1 MLSSTDRLGKLLK
14 FLFVLLLLAV
24 IAVAVTPLNLYYDHV
39 KKHLQ
44 PIGLSGISG
53 SAVKGSAESLTYM
66 SSPMG
71 QAEWLLYPKTFKGLG
86 GKVRVFKPNYDLT
99 FEIRELTNDLQQFQK
114 VTGFIDWQL
123 IKPFM
128 QMRYGQLDGYAQLN
142 LQEVVYKKNSGFER
156 LTGSITLQ
164 DFKILTPNQ
173 KDLGQVTLQFETKS
187 KGMVV
192 GLFSS
197 QSSALNVS
205 GNLVLQPGR
214 WQLNLDLIPKA
225 GHFELDAILNG
236 VGDARRG
243 GGRRLNLAG
252 FY

>member
-1 MLSSTDRLGKLLK
+1 MLSSTDRLGKLFK
-14 FLFVLLLLAV
+14 FLIVLLILAV

-39 KKHLQ
+39 KKYIH
-44 PIGLSGISG
+44 PVGLNGISG
-53 SAVKGSAESLTYM
+53 SAVKGSADSLTYFG
-66 SSPMG
+66 SPMG
-71 QAEWLLYPKTFKGLG
+71 QAEWLLYPKTYKGLG
-86 GKVRVFKPNYDLT
+86 GKVRVFQPNYDLT
-99 FEIRELTNDLQQFQK
+99 FEISELSSDLHQFKQ

-142 LQEVVYKKNSGFER
+142 LQDVVYKNNSGFER
-156 LTGSITLQ
+156 MSGSITLQ
-164 DFKILTPNQ
+164 DFKMLAPNS
-173 KDLGQVTLQFETKS
+173 KDLGQVTLQFETKAN
-187 KGMVV
+187 GMVV
-192 GLFSS
+192 GIFSS
-197 QSSALNVS
+197 QSAALNVS

-214 WQLNLDLIPKA
+214 WQLNLDLIPKS
-225 GHFELDAILNG
+225 GHFDLNAILNG